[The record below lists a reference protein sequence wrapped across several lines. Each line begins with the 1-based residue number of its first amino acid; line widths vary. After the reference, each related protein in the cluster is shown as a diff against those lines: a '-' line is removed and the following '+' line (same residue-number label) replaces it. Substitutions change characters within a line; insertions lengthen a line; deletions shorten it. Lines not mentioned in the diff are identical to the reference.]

1 MRKRKSQEPY
11 WIVHSHLFDP
21 DEYEC
26 SECGCTVR
34 KAGRTCPNY
43 GALIR
48 HQKDEQEW
56 VEEAEFMD
64 WMMEEE

>member
-1 MRKRKSQEPY
+1 MRNRKAQGPY

-26 SECGCTVR
+26 SECGCAVR
-34 KAGRTCPNY
+34 KAGGTCPGC
-43 GALIR
+43 GAVIR
-48 HQKDEQEW
+48 RQKDEQEW
-56 VEEAEFMD
+56 VEEAEFMY